1 MGIETGN
8 FEALGGAC
16 ENRTDAALL
25 SVIARCAEVLASG
38 KGWPEGVNDLLAALG
53 KVTGVS
59 RTWIFQTVKLTDT
72 HITQNYAFEWAAQ
85 PKFKQIGMP
94 MFSMFTNPIDR
105 AEYRELIESRKR
117 GEWQVVITS
126 RIGNGWLR
134 DSQVVQRIKSMLT
147 IPIMVDNQWWGTL
160 GFDDCDRE
168 YEWGEG
174 EVALLRVASY
184 LIANAVLQDK
194 LDARRKQFDILKRIT
209 DSNAWSFDFRTG
221 QLWCSQELF
230 YSNPMPMD
238 SLQLS
243 LHSALRMVHPE
254 DRKPLIDAVRGCV
267 EETGDSLRFD
277 VRLFNDCG
285 GFRWVELI
293 GNLSRDEKG
302 RPEQLAGIAVD
313 ISRRK
318 EEEERLQ
325 EEATTDPLTGTM
337 NRRMFDRVL
346 RDHVVATA
354 VSGTPFTLLLLD
366 IDRFKDLNDK
376 HGHAVGDEILRHF
389 TALCLENLRERDV
402 IARIGGDEFA
412 ILLTGVRKDTAYNVG
427 ERIRR
432 CVVSKPYASGTTR
445 IYMTTSIGLA
455 VYDNGSLSQETLIKC
470 ADMAL
475 YAAKKAGRNT
485 LVTTTDARCKLAA
498 AQTEEP

>member
-1 MGIETGN
+1 MGIETGDIG
-8 FEALGGAC
+8 ALGGSYADG
-16 ENRTDAALL
+16 TDAALL
-25 SVIARCAEVLASG
+25 SAIARSAEELSSG
-38 KGWPEGVNDLLAALG
+38 KGWPDGVNDLLAALG
-53 KVTGVS
+53 KATGVS

-72 HITQNYAFEWAAQ
+72 HITQNYAFEWAAA

-105 AEYRELIESRKR
+105 AEYRDLIESRKK
-117 GEWQVVITS
+117 GQWQTVITA
-126 RIGNGWLR
+126 RLEPGWLR
-134 DSQVVQRIKSMLT
+134 DNQTVQKIKSMLT
-147 IPIMVDNQWWGTL
+147 IPVMVDNQWWGTL

-168 YEWGEG
+168 YEWGDA

-194 LDARRKQFDILKRIT
+194 LDARRKQFGILKRIT

-221 QLWCSQELF
+221 QIWCSHELF

-243 LHSALRMVHPE
+243 LHDGLRMVHPD
-254 DRKPLIDAVRGCV
+254 DRGALVKAARSYV
-267 EETGDSLRFD
+267 ESGEGMLRHD

-285 GFRWVELI
+285 GVRWYELI
-293 GNLSRDEKG
+293 GNLSRNAEG

-313 ISRRK
+313 ISQRK
-318 EEEERLQ
+318 EEEGRLQ
-325 EEATTDPLTGTM
+325 AEATTDPLTGIM
-337 NRRMFDRVL
+337 NRRMFDRIL
-346 RDHVVATA
+346 REHVVKTA

-366 IDRFKDLNDK
+366 IDYFKGLNDK
-376 HGHAVGDEILRHF
+376 YGHALGDDVLRYF
-389 TALCLENLRERDV
+389 TALCQENLRENDI
-402 IARIGGDEFA
+402 IARLGGDEFA
-412 ILLTGVRKDTAYNVG
+412 ILLPGVRKDTASNVG

-432 CVVSKPYASGTTR
+432 YAVSKPFQSGSTR

-455 VYDNGSLSQETLIKC
+455 VFDDGTISPEALMKS
-470 ADMAL
+470 ADKAL

-485 LVTTTDARCKLAA
+485 LVATTDARCRLALR
-498 AQTEEP
+498 EE